1 MLPMLRVIVETV
13 FEMVFAGIITFCL
26 AWAILKLTGRRAR

>member
-1 MLPMLRVIVETV
+1 MLLMLRAMAQTV
-13 FEMVFAGIITFCL
+13 VEMVFAGMITFCL